1 MINKALRIMIAD
13 AQHVR
18 RLRLERDFNHQGYY
32 AIAPVPSLEQT
43 LDLVRYGERGF
54 DLLLINARL
63 LIEASFDARNF
74 LQHLPSSVHVLI
86 YDVPACRLAM
96 WRAETWGRI
105 VCSPLQWPEGGPARA
120 LLSMFNQSRLS
131 EVS

>member
-32 AIAPVPSLEQT
+32 AIAPVPSLEQL
-43 LDLVRYGERGF
+43 LDLIRYGEHGF
-54 DLLLINARL
+54 DLLMVNAQL
-63 LIEASFDARNF
+63 LIDEYVDVRD
-74 LQHLPSSVHVLI
+74 LLLHLPSSVHVLI

-96 WRAETWGRI
+96 WSAEARGRI
-105 VCSPLQWPEGGPARA
+105 VCSPAQWP
-120 LLSMFNQSRLS
+120 
-131 EVS
+131 